1 MYSSLPRCLQR
12 NSYGRYVVRIFQVKL
27 LIQFLLGFLLEI
39 EDGWQRLNTIES
51 PFQIK
56 PRL

>member
-1 MYSSLPRCLQR
+1 MED
-12 NSYGRYVVRIFQVKL
+12 NMVRIFQVKL